1 MLKSFMAFALIACS
15 ASALI
20 ASETKPKTEKV
31 AANTTELKVEGM
43 TCKGCVGKVTV
54 GLESVAGVKM
64 ASVDLKTGVATIT
77 LDESGK
83 FDSTNAITAMK
94 NKGFKASLK
103 K

>member
-15 ASALI
+15 TSALI

-64 ASVDLKTGVATIT
+64 AAVDLKTGVATIT

-83 FDSTNAITAMK
+83 FDSTKAITAMK